1 MKYRV
6 RSQLP
11 LPFLE
16 KGTVLNDQ
24 GRDSGVASVKT
35 GILCIGCH
43 DVDVQSLVGSQYLV
57 RCTAPARLS
66 TIESGQD
73 KGTVQGRLPCT
84 R

>member
-1 MKYRV
+1 M
-6 RSQLP
+6 
-11 LPFLE
+11 
-16 KGTVLNDQ
+16 LNDE
-24 GRDSGVASVKT
+24 GRDSGVARVKT
-35 GILCIGCH
+35 GILCVGCH